1 MATLAHTSSEA
12 LSQKPLLV
20 AARGG
25 RPARTPLWLM
35 RQAGRYLPEYRAVR
49 EKHRTLHMFTTPSL
63 AADITLQPLRRFDLD
78 AAIVYADILLIP
90 HALGLGLDFV
100 AGEGPKFARTIR
112 TREDVLWLRKQAA
125 DPDAVVARCD
135 YLAETL
141 RRVKPELGA
150 HQTLIGFC
158 GAPWTVAS
166 YMIEGGSAHGEF
178 FESKMLML
186 KEPALFA
193 ELMDVVTDIS
203 IRYLRMQVEAGAEIL
218 QVFESWGGALTPHQ
232 YATFCAPYAARITGA
247 LRGSVPVIHFVGES
261 AGILEP
267 VLSVPS
273 DVFGVDWRQ
282 DLALVRTHPALASR
296 ALQGNLDPL
305 LLYAPFDVLEA
316 RVTSILE
323 AGLSH
328 PGGFIFNLGHG
339 IRQTTPVE
347 AVGFVVDCVHSFQP
361 THSTAY

>member
-1 MATLAHTSSEA
+1 MTTPEKA
-12 LSQKPLLV
+12 LLV

-25 RPARTPLWLM
+25 KPARTPLWLM
-35 RQAGRYLPEYRAVR
+35 RQAGRYLPEYRAIR
-49 EKHRTLHMFTTPSL
+49 EKHPTLTMFTTPTI

-90 HALGLGLDFV
+90 HALGLGLNFV
-100 AGEGPKFARTIR
+100 AGEGPKFERTIR
-112 TREDVLWLRKQAA
+112 TREDVEWLRRQAA
-125 DPDAVVARCD
+125 DPDAIVARCG

-141 RRVKPELGA
+141 SRVKSGLAA

-178 FESKMLML
+178 FHSKMLML
-186 KEPALFA
+186 REPALFA

-203 IRYLRMQVEAGAEIL
+203 IRYLRMQVDAGAEVL

-232 YATFCAPYAARITGA
+232 YATFCAPYAARITEA
-247 LRGSVPVIHFVGES
+247 LRPSVPVIHFVGES
-261 AGILEP
+261 AGLLEP
-267 VLSVPS
+267 VLDVPC

-282 DLALVRTHPALASR
+282 DLALVRKHPALGAR

-305 LLYAPFDVLEA
+305 LLFAPFDVLEA
-316 RVTSILE
+316 RVAATLE
-323 AGLSH
+323 AGVPH

-347 AVGFVVDCVHSFQP
+347 AVGFVVDLVHGWRG
-361 THSTAY
+361 